1 MARVPPLDR
10 FTQSR
15 IQEHEKGTA
24 HGLHG
29 ALRPHTPATMS
40 TAIDIDRNLHI
51 SGFERKLFLLRL
63 VARKSVNGH

>member
-1 MARVPPLDR
+1 MARVLPVDR
-10 FTQSR
+10 FAQGR

-40 TAIDIDRNLHI
+40 MAVDIDRNLHI
-51 SGFERKLFLLRL
+51 SGFEMRLFLLRL
-63 VARKSVNGH
+63 VARKSVNGR